1 MKKAKYRLP
10 RLFFAGLFG
19 AWISLAGLTALAAEA
34 WSLPDYGIRMESE
47 AKKAYVAEKMKK
59 LFNALPTTS
68 TAAKTFAPPDGWKYE
83 RYNLGNCKMERL
95 DNPSSNS
102 GRIVFQL
109 HGGGYIN
116 SLGDG
121 HRAFAVK
128 QTVLVGASSA
138 YMLDYRTA
146 PNHTYPAALQDAV
159 SAYEDI
165 ISKGT
170 DPKKIV
176 VFGDSAGGNLA
187 LALSLYLKEHNKAQ
201 PGALVLISP
210 WTTFETDFPSRTQ
223 NAERDMILGKINPR
237 MYNEVGNPSY
247 GKGISAKD
255 SRLSPIY
262 ADLRNLPPMLIQA
275 GGSEMFLDESVAL
288 AKKAAA
294 DEVSATLTVYPGM
307 SHDFAL
313 LLPELDDSIDSFKE
327 IRDFV
332 NRYVKN

>member
-1 MKKAKYRLP
+1 MKKTKYRLL
-10 RLFFAGLFG
+10 RLLFAGLFG
-19 AWISLAGLTALAAEA
+19 AWISVTGLTALAAEA
-34 WSLPDYGIRMESE
+34 WSLPDSGIRMESE
-47 AKKAYVAEKMKK
+47 AKRAYVAEKMKK
-59 LFNALPTTS
+59 IFSASPTTAA
-68 TAAKTFAPPDGWKYE
+68 TAKSFSPPDGWKYE
-83 RYNLGNCKMERL
+83 RYDLGDCKMETL
-95 DNPSSNS
+95 NNPASNS

-121 HRAFAVK
+121 HRALAVK
-128 QTVLVGASSA
+128 QTVLTGASSA

-146 PNHTYPAALQDAV
+146 PKHTYPAALKDAV
-159 SAYEDI
+159 RGYEDI
-165 ISKGT
+165 LSKGA
-170 DPKKIV
+170 DPNKIV
-176 VFGDSAGGNLA
+176 VFGDSAGANLA
-187 LALSLYLKEHNKAQ
+187 LALSLYLKEHNIPQ

-210 WTTFETDFPSRTQ
+210 WTTFETDFPSRLQ
-223 NAERDMILGKINPR
+223 NAECDMILGKINPR

-247 GKGISAKD
+247 GKGIYPKD

-262 ADLRNLPPMLIQA
+262 ADLKGLPPMLIQA

-288 AKKAAA
+288 VKKAA
-294 DEVSATLTVYPGM
+294 DDGIIATFTAYPDM

-313 LLPELDDSIDSFKE
+313 LLPELEDSIDSFKE